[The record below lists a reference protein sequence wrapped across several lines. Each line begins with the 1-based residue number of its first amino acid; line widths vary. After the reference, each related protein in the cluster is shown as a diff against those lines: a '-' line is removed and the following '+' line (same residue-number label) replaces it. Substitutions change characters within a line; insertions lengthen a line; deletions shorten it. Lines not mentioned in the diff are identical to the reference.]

1 MRASFCVRASFF
13 CKSFSRSTILAR
25 LASSSVCP
33 FSSLSFSSLLVF
45 CSSVSSSAPPL
56 RGS

>member
-33 FSSLSFSSLLVF
+33 FSSLLVF